1 MTSNTEFEYDLGV
14 VGLGYVGLP
23 LAVESSNQGLK
34 VIGYDI
40 NPERV
45 EMINN
50 GISPIEDI
58 LNDELSNALNNFHST
73 LDSELLSK
81 CQNIV
86 ISVPTPLTDYQ
97 PDLSFVINA
106 AKTVGENL
114 VKNQVIILESTTYPG
129 TTIEVLIPNL
139 ENTSKLKAG
148 EDFFVGYSPE
158 RIDPGNKVWKFKNTP
173 KVVSG
178 INDISTEKIQSFYES
193 IIDNT
198 VLVKGTKEAE
208 MVKLL
213 ENTYRHVN
221 IALINE
227 LAMLCKM
234 LDIDI
239 WEVVNAAKTKPFGF
253 ESFKPGPGVGGH
265 CIPVDP
271 EYLSF
276 KTRQIGKP
284 VRFVELAQEINNSMP
299 AYVVGQISEI
309 LNKNGK
315 ILNNSKILL
324 MGVAYKN
331 DISDMRE
338 SPAIDITELLLE
350 KKVDVSYFDPFVKE
364 FSVFGKE
371 INKED
376 EINSFDN
383 YDMLLVLTPHSNFSD
398 IDFSKIKTIIFSIK
412 GFFGPLSNTKRV
424 KTRILYPYTSSFPN
438 EDSGSVE
445 Y

>member
-1 MTSNTEFEYDLGV
+1 MTTNSEFEYDLGV

-23 LAVESSNQGLK
+23 LAVEAYIQGLS

-40 NPERV
+40 NSERV

-58 LNDELSNALNNFHST
+58 SSDELSNALEKFFST
-73 LDSELLSK
+73 LDGKLLSK

-97 PDLSFVINA
+97 PDLSYVISA
-106 AKTVGENL
+106 AKTVGNNL
-114 VKNQVIILESTTYPG
+114 VKNQVVILESTTYPG

-139 ENTSKLKAG
+139 ESTSKLKAG

-173 KVVSG
+173 KVISG
-178 INDISTEKIQSFYES
+178 INDISTDKIQSFYES
-193 IIDNT
+193 IIETT

-315 ILNNSKILL
+315 LLNNSKILL
-324 MGVAYKN
+324 MGVAYKK

-338 SPAIDITELLLE
+338 SPAIDVTELLLE

-398 IDFSKIKTIIFSIK
+398 IDFSKLKTIIFDTTGSDFIQ
-412 GFFGPLSNTKRV
+412 STE
-424 KTRILYPYTSSFPN
+424 RI
-438 EDSGSVE
+438 
-445 Y
+445 

>member
-1 MTSNTEFEYDLGV
+1 MINNSEFEYDLGV

-23 LAVESSNQGLK
+23 LAVEASIQGLN

-40 NPERV
+40 NSKRV

-58 LNDELSNALNNFHST
+58 SNDELSNALEKFFST
-73 LDSELLSK
+73 LDSNLLSK
-81 CQNIV
+81 CKNIV

-97 PDLSFVINA
+97 PDLSYVITA
-106 AKTVGENL
+106 AKTVGDNL
-114 VKNQVIILESTTYPG
+114 VKNQVVILESTTYPG

-139 ENTSKLKAG
+139 ESTSKLKAG
-148 EDFFVGYSPE
+148 VDFFVGYSPE

-173 KVVSG
+173 KVISG
-178 INDISTEKIQSFYES
+178 INDISTEKIKNFYES
-193 IIDNT
+193 IIETT

-315 ILNNSKILL
+315 LLNNSKILL
-324 MGVAYKN
+324 MGVAYKK

-338 SPAIDITELLLE
+338 SPAIDVTELLLE
-350 KKVDVSYFDPFVKE
+350 KKVNVSYFDPFVSE
-364 FSVFGKE
+364 FSVSGIT

-383 YDMLLVLTPHSNFSD
+383 YDMLLVLTPHSEFSD
-398 IDFSKIKTIIFSIK
+398 IDFSKIETIIFDTTGSDFIQ
-412 GFFGPLSNTKRV
+412 STE
-424 KTRILYPYTSSFPN
+424 RI
-438 EDSGSVE
+438 
-445 Y
+445 

>member
-1 MTSNTEFEYDLGV
+1 MINNSEFEYDLGV

-23 LAVESSNQGLK
+23 LAVEASIQGLN

-40 NPERV
+40 NSKRV

-58 LNDELSNALNNFHST
+58 SNDELSNALEKFFST
-73 LDSELLSK
+73 LDSNLLSK
-81 CQNIV
+81 CKNIV

-97 PDLSFVINA
+97 PDLSYVITA
-106 AKTVGENL
+106 AKTVGDNL
-114 VKNQVIILESTTYPG
+114 VKNQVVILESTTYPG

-139 ENTSKLKAG
+139 ESTSKLKAG

-173 KVVSG
+173 KVISG
-178 INDISTEKIQSFYES
+178 INDISTDKIQSFYES
-193 IIDNT
+193 IIETT

-315 ILNNSKILL
+315 LLNNSKILL
-324 MGVAYKN
+324 MGVAYKK

-338 SPAIDITELLLE
+338 SPAIDVTELLLE

-383 YDMLLVLTPHSNFSD
+383 YDMLLVLTPHSEFSD
-398 IDFSKIKTIIFSIK
+398 IDFSKIETIIFDTTGSDFIQ
-412 GFFGPLSNTKRV
+412 STE
-424 KTRILYPYTSSFPN
+424 RI
-438 EDSGSVE
+438 
-445 Y
+445 

>member
-1 MTSNTEFEYDLGV
+1 MKSNIEFEYDLGV

-23 LAVESSNQGLK
+23 LAVESSKRGLK

-40 NPERV
+40 NSERV
-45 EMINN
+45 ELINN
-50 GISPIEDI
+50 GVSPIEDI
-58 LNDELSNALNNFHST
+58 SNDELSNALNNFQST
-73 LDSELLSK
+73 SESGLLSK

-178 INDISTEKIQSFYES
+178 INDISTEKIQSFYDS
-193 IIDNT
+193 IIDNI
-198 VLVKGTKEAE
+198 VLVRGTKEAE

-299 AYVVGQISEI
+299 AYVVGQVSEI

-324 MGVAYKN
+324 MGVAYKK

-350 KKVDVSYFDPFVKE
+350 KKVDVSYFDPFVEK
-364 FSVFGKE
+364 FTVYGNE

-376 EINSFDN
+376 QMNSFN
-383 YDMLLVLTPHSNFSD
+383 SYDMLLVLTPHSNFSD
-398 IDFSKIKTIIFSIK
+398 INFSKINTIVFD
-412 GFFGPLSNTKRV
+412 T
-424 KTRILYPYTSSFPN
+424 T
-438 EDSGSVE
+438 GSDFIQSTE
-445 Y
+445 RL

>member
-23 LAVESSNQGLK
+23 LAVESSKQGLE

-45 EMINN
+45 ENINN

-58 LNDELSNALNNFHST
+58 SNDELSNVLDNFHST
-73 LDSELLSK
+73 LDSALLSK

-148 EDFFVGYSPE
+148 QDFFVGYSPE

-193 IIDNT
+193 IIENI

-227 LAMLCKM
+227 LAILCKM

-315 ILNNSKILL
+315 ILNDSKILL

-338 SPAIDITELLLE
+338 SPAIDIAELLLE

-364 FSVFGKE
+364 FSVSGNE

-376 EINSFDN
+376 EINSFDS
-383 YDMLLVLTPHSNFSD
+383 YDMLLVLTPHSKFSD
-398 IDFSKIKTIIFSIK
+398 IDFSKIKTIIFD
-412 GFFGPLSNTKRV
+412 T
-424 KTRILYPYTSSFPN
+424 T
-438 EDSGSVE
+438 GSDFIQSTE
-445 Y
+445 RL

>member
-1 MTSNTEFEYDLGV
+1 MKDKKRFEFDLGV

-23 LAVESSNQGLK
+23 LAVEAANNKLK
-34 VIGYDI
+34 VLGYDI
-40 NPERV
+40 NSERV
-45 EMINN
+45 EKINN
-50 GISPIEDI
+50 GNSPIEDI
-58 LNDELSNALNNFHST
+58 SDKELSKSLKYFQSST
-73 LDSELLSK
+73 NSENLSK
-81 CQNIV
+81 CENIV

-97 PDLSFVINA
+97 PDLSYVVNA
-106 AKTVGENL
+106 AKTVGKNL
-114 VKNQVIILESTTYPG
+114 VKNQVVILESTTYPG

-139 ENTSKLKAG
+139 EEMSKLKAG

-158 RIDPGNKVWKFKNTP
+158 RIDPGNEVWKFKNTP
-173 KVVSG
+173 KVISG
-178 INDISTEKIQSFYES
+178 INDVSTQKIQSFYES
-193 IIDNT
+193 IIDNI
-198 VLVKGTKEAE
+198 VMVKGTKEAE

-253 ESFKPGPGVGGH
+253 ESFRPGPGVGGH

-299 AYVVGQISEI
+299 SYVVNQVNEI
-309 LNKNGK
+309 LNNNK
-315 ILNNSKILL
+315 IMLNNSKILL
-324 MGVAYKN
+324 MGVAYKK

-338 SPAIDITELLLE
+338 SPAIDIAELLLD
-350 KKVDVSYFDPFVKE
+350 KNVDVSYFDPFVKE
-364 FSVFGKE
+364 FKVSSHT
-371 INKED
+371 INKEID
-376 EINSFDN
+376 PDSFEN
-383 YDMLLVLTPHSNFSD
+383 YDMLLVLTPHSEFNNIEFARLD
-398 IDFSKIKTIIFSIK
+398 TIIFDTTGSDFIK
-412 GFFGPLSNTKRV
+412 SSE
-424 KTRILYPYTSSFPN
+424 RI
-438 EDSGSVE
+438 
-445 Y
+445 

>member
-1 MTSNTEFEYDLGV
+1 MVNDTEFIYDLGV

-23 LAVESSNQGLK
+23 LAVEAANCGLK
-34 VIGYDI
+34 VLGFDI

-45 EMINN
+45 QSISDCH
-50 GISPIEDI
+50 SPIEDI
-58 LNDELSNALNNFHST
+58 SNEELSKSQQNFHATTESKELSNC
-73 LDSELLSK
+73 K
-81 CQNIV
+81 NIV

-97 PDLSFVINA
+97 PDLSYVINA

-114 VKNQVIILESTTYPG
+114 VKNQVVILESTTYPG
-129 TTIEVLIPNL
+129 TTTEVLIPNL
-139 ENTSKLKAG
+139 ENISGMKAG
-148 EDFFVGYSPE
+148 DDFFVGYSPE
-158 RIDPGNKVWKFKNTP
+158 RIDPGNEVWKFKNTP
-173 KVVSG
+173 KVISG
-178 INDISTEKIQSFYES
+178 INDISTQKIQSFYES
-193 IIDNT
+193 IIDET
-198 VLVKGTKEAE
+198 VIVKGTKEAE

-299 AYVVGQISEI
+299 LYVVNQVSEI
-309 LNKNGK
+309 LNKNK
-315 ILNNSKILL
+315 MILNNSKILL
-324 MGVAYKN
+324 MGVAYKK

-338 SPAIDITELLLE
+338 SPAIDIAELLLD
-350 KKVDVSYFDPFVKE
+350 KDVDVSYYDPYVEE
-364 FSVFGKE
+364 FQVSD
-371 INKED
+371 NKVNREVD
-376 EINSFDN
+376 TNSFED
-383 YDMLLVLTPHSNFSD
+383 YDMLLVLTAHSNFAQL
-398 IDFSKIKTIIFSIK
+398 DFNNLKTIIFDTTGSDFIK
-412 GFFGPLSNTKRV
+412 STE
-424 KTRILYPYTSSFPN
+424 RI
-438 EDSGSVE
+438 
-445 Y
+445 

>member
-1 MTSNTEFEYDLGV
+1 MSDNLDFKYELGV

-23 LAVESSNQGLK
+23 LAVEASLQDLN

-40 NPERV
+40 NSERV

-50 GISPIEDI
+50 GLSPIEDI
-58 LNDELSNALNNFHST
+58 STEELSSALKNFHST
-73 LDSELLSK
+73 IDSKELSDCK
-81 CQNIV
+81 NVV

-97 PDLSFVINA
+97 PDLSYVIDA
-106 AKTVGENL
+106 AKTVGKNL
-114 VKNQVIILESTTYPG
+114 VLNQVVILESTTYPG
-129 TTIEVLIPNL
+129 TTLEVLIPNL
-139 ENTSKLKAG
+139 EEQSGLIAG
-148 EDFFVGYSPE
+148 KDFYVGYSPE

-178 INDISTEKIQSFYES
+178 MNNDSTKKIKEFYES
-193 IIDNT
+193 IIDEIVVVN
-198 VLVKGTKEAE
+198 GTKEAE

-227 LAMLCKM
+227 LAMLCEM
-234 LDIDI
+234 LEIDI

-299 AYVVGQISEI
+299 TYVVNRVSDL
-309 LNKNGK
+309 LNSKDK
-315 ILNNSKILL
+315 ILRNSKILL
-324 MGVAYKN
+324 LGVAYKK

-338 SPAIDITELLLE
+338 SPAINIAELLLN
-350 KKVDVSYFDPFVKE
+350 KSVKVSFYDPFVQE
-364 FSVFGKE
+364 FSVSGNS
-371 INKED
+371 INKETD
-376 EINSFDN
+376 EKAFNN
-383 YDMLLVLTPHSNFSD
+383 YDMILVLTPHTKFKEINFSNLE
-398 IDFSKIKTIIFSIK
+398 TIIFDSTGSDFIK
-412 GFFGPLSNTKRV
+412 STE
-424 KTRILYPYTSSFPN
+424 RI
-438 EDSGSVE
+438 
-445 Y
+445 

>member
-1 MTSNTEFEYDLGV
+1 MSDNLDFKYELGV

-23 LAVESSNQGLK
+23 LAVEASLQGLN
-34 VIGYDI
+34 VVGYDI
-40 NPERV
+40 NSERV

-50 GISPIEDI
+50 GLSPIEDI
-58 LNDELSNALNNFHST
+58 STEELSSALKNFHST
-73 LDSELLSK
+73 IDSKELSDCK
-81 CQNIV
+81 NVV

-97 PDLSFVINA
+97 PDLSYVIDA
-106 AKTVGENL
+106 AKTVGKNL
-114 VKNQVIILESTTYPG
+114 VLNQVVILESTTYPG
-129 TTIEVLIPNL
+129 TTLEVLIPNL
-139 ENTSKLKAG
+139 EEQSGLIAG
-148 EDFFVGYSPE
+148 KDFYVGYSPE

-178 INDISTEKIQSFYES
+178 MNNDSTKKIKEFYES
-193 IIDNT
+193 IIDEIVVVN
-198 VLVKGTKEAE
+198 GTKEAE

-227 LAMLCKM
+227 LAMLCEM
-234 LDIDI
+234 LEIDI

-299 AYVVGQISEI
+299 TYVVNRVSDL
-309 LNKNGK
+309 LNSKDK
-315 ILNNSKILL
+315 ILRNSKILL
-324 MGVAYKN
+324 LGVAYKK

-338 SPAIDITELLLE
+338 SPAINIAELLLN
-350 KKVDVSYFDPFVKE
+350 KSVKVSFYDPFVQE
-364 FSVFGKE
+364 FSVSGNSL
-371 INKED
+371 NKETD
-376 EINSFDN
+376 EKAFNN
-383 YDMLLVLTPHSNFSD
+383 YDMILVLTPHTKFKEINFSNLE
-398 IDFSKIKTIIFSIK
+398 TIIFDSTGSDFIK
-412 GFFGPLSNTKRV
+412 STE
-424 KTRILYPYTSSFPN
+424 RI
-438 EDSGSVE
+438 
-445 Y
+445 

>member
-1 MTSNTEFEYDLGV
+1 MVSNTEFKYDLGV

-23 LAVESSNQGLK
+23 LAVEAATSSLN
-34 VIGYDI
+34 VIGFDI
-40 NPERV
+40 NSERV

-50 GISPIEDI
+50 GHSPIEDI
-58 LNDELSNALNNFHST
+58 SNEELSESLQHFHST
-73 LDSELLSK
+73 TESKELSQ
-81 CQNIV
+81 CRNIV

-97 PDLSFVINA
+97 PDLSYVINA

-114 VKNQVIILESTTYPG
+114 VKNQVVILESTTYPG
-129 TTIEVLIPNL
+129 TTVEVLIPNL
-139 ENTSKLKAG
+139 EKMSGLKAG

-158 RIDPGNKVWKFKNTP
+158 RIDPGNEVWKFKNTP
-173 KVVSG
+173 KVISG
-178 INDISTEKIQSFYES
+178 INNVSTEKIQSFYES
-193 IIDNT
+193 IIDET

-299 AYVVGQISEI
+299 LYVVNQVNEI
-309 LNKNGK
+309 LNKNK
-315 ILNNSKILL
+315 IILNSSKILL
-324 MGVAYKN
+324 MGVAYKK

-338 SPAIDITELLLE
+338 SPAIDIAELLLD
-350 KKVDVSYFDPFVKE
+350 KDVDISYYDPYVEEFRVS
-364 FSVFGKE
+364 GHI
-371 INKED
+371 INREVD
-376 EINSFDN
+376 TNSFED
-383 YDMLLVLTPHSNFSD
+383 YDMLLVLTPHSNFAQL
-398 IDFSKIKTIIFSIK
+398 DFNNLKTIIFDTTGSDFIN
-412 GFFGPLSNTKRV
+412 STE
-424 KTRILYPYTSSFPN
+424 RI
-438 EDSGSVE
+438 
-445 Y
+445 

>member
-1 MTSNTEFEYDLGV
+1 MVSNTEFKYDLGV

-23 LAVESSNQGLK
+23 LAVEAATSSLK
-34 VIGYDI
+34 VIGFDI
-40 NPERV
+40 NSERV

-50 GISPIEDI
+50 GHSPIEDI
-58 LNDELSNALNNFHST
+58 SNDELSQSLQNFHST
-73 LDSELLSK
+73 IDSEELSQ
-81 CQNIV
+81 CRNIV

-97 PDLSFVINA
+97 PDLSYVINA

-114 VKNQVIILESTTYPG
+114 VKNQVVILESTTYPG
-129 TTIEVLIPNL
+129 TTVEVLIPNL
-139 ENTSKLKAG
+139 EKMSRLKAG

-158 RIDPGNKVWKFKNTP
+158 RIDPGNEVWKFKNTP
-173 KVVSG
+173 KVISG
-178 INDISTEKIQSFYES
+178 INDVSTEKIQSFYES
-193 IIDNT
+193 IIDET

-227 LAMLCKM
+227 LAILCKM

-299 AYVVGQISEI
+299 LYVVNQVNEI
-309 LNKNGK
+309 LNKNK
-315 ILNNSKILL
+315 IILNSSKILL
-324 MGVAYKN
+324 IGVAYKK

-338 SPAIDITELLLE
+338 SPAIDIAELLLDKDVDISYYDPYVE
-350 KKVDVSYFDPFVKE
+350 EFKVS
-364 FSVFGKE
+364 GHI
-371 INKED
+371 INREVD
-376 EINSFDN
+376 TNSFED
-383 YDMLLVLTPHSNFSD
+383 YDMLLVLTPHSNFAQL
-398 IDFSKIKTIIFSIK
+398 DFNNLKTIIFDTTGSDFIN
-412 GFFGPLSNTKRV
+412 STE
-424 KTRILYPYTSSFPN
+424 RI
-438 EDSGSVE
+438 
-445 Y
+445 